1 MSTRNIQQDLD
12 ALCPLIAQLR
22 AGEIDA
28 IEFGAPELPGG
39 FMSHHRIRLIPTP
52 AGKQIC
58 FKLIVS
64 GGMEGS
70 GDYMGNPSDREIEI
84 KAQSH
89 LERYFAPSPFSAE
102 LQKLRSRRPDPKLPS
117 DNLTYFGLKD

>member
-12 ALCPLIAQLR
+12 ALRPLIAQLR

-28 IEFGAPELPGG
+28 IEFGDPNSPKG
-39 FMSHHRIRLIPTP
+39 FMSHHRIRLIATP
-52 AGKQIC
+52 AGSQLC
-58 FKLIVS
+58 FKTIS
-64 GGMEGS
+64 RMMEGS
-70 GDYMGNPSDREIEI
+70 GDYIGMATDREIEI
-84 KAQSH
+84 KAQSY